1 MGALGNSVNNMISG
15 VHDFERI
22 EQLENFFKSKDTREY
37 SRSLNSGLEKAKVN
51 AAQIQR
57 EHSDLQKWAIGR

>member
-15 VHDFERI
+15 VNDFNRI
-22 EQLENFFKSKDTREY
+22 EQLERFFKSKDTKEY
-37 SRSLNSGLEKAKVN
+37 SRSLNGGLEKAKVN

-57 EHSDLQKWAIGR
+57 EHNELKKWAGGR